1 MKHRLA
7 IRSLV
12 GAAAGLALALTVQA
26 TPAFAVNGVVSGP
39 GCPQLNRG
47 HDDFD
52 THGTWSSTGG
62 DYTGSNNFS
71 GNCNGTSYYVLTSS
85 SPTYLFRWHAVV
97 GAGTGVTCDVQTYIP
112 TENAGDP
119 DAVYKIYADNGSGG
133 LTYLGQR
140 GPYNQEKLSGW
151 LDLGN
156 WTVVNNYMLTVI
168 LSNQSG
174 VSPGAWYVGAGDMS
188 WNCDG

>member
-1 MKHRLA
+1 
-7 IRSLV
+7 
-12 GAAAGLALALTVQA
+12 
-26 TPAFAVNGVVSGP
+26 VNGLVSGP
-39 GCPQLNRG
+39 GCPQLNNG

-52 THGTWSSTGG
+52 THGAWSTAGG

-71 GNCNGTSYYVLTSS
+71 GNCNGTSDYVLTSAS
-85 SPTYLFRWHAVV
+85 STRLFRWHAVV

-112 TENAGDP
+112 TQNAGDP
-119 DAVYKIYADNGSGG
+119 DAVYKIYADNGNGG

-140 GPYNQEKLSGW
+140 GPYNQEQLSGW

-174 VSPGAWYVGAGDMS
+174 DNPGAWYVGAGDMS
-188 WNCDG
+188 WNCNG